1 MPKATGKTTTPSIEP
16 PNDESSRP
24 SKAPTETCGMS
35 WPEGYPEKAREYG
48 ALLMKAAQACGFKG
62 TFLELRLRSLEPDT
76 NSDMAPLA
84 AWTAIKTWFDLDG
97 HRKGVPLPPWC
108 LQYLYVVASEMQRL
122 RAGLKPE
129 MRNHGNRER
138 LLPVERLKVLPEILG
153 FARPGWNIFDADD
166 RALGDALAAMVYQG
180 ARDKGERASAALE
193 QVMDVLSLADERS
206 ARRRIA
212 RGKIRLP
219 DKTKLVD

>member
-1 MPKATGKTTTPSIEP
+1 MPKATDKTTTPGIKLLK
-16 PNDESSRP
+16 DESSRT
-24 SKAPTETCGMS
+24 SEAPVGTRRMD
-35 WPEGYPEKAREYG
+35 WLEGYPADVRKLSEN
-48 ALLMKAAQACGFKG
+48 LMKAAQARGFKG

-166 RALGDALAAMVYQG
+166 RALGDTLAALVYQG

-212 RGKIRLP
+212 RGKIRLT
-219 DKTKLVD
+219 DTTKLVD